1 MYFASDRQTADRVL
15 IDLRSARLGEPAATL
30 ACLHRL
36 RNAAACERE
45 DDLPR
50 LQAWMSIR
58 KLYEAYKA
66 GPARDLKPLWQDAI
80 AKTENWRGSLR

>member
-1 MYFASDRQTADRVL
+1 MYFASDRQTAERVL

-30 ACLHRL
+30 ACLQRI
-36 RNAAACERE
+36 RNEVACERT

-58 KLYEAYKA
+58 KLYDAYKA
-66 GPARDLKPLWQDAI
+66 TPARDLKPLWQEAI
-80 AKTENWRGSLR
+80 ARTVSWHDSLR